1 MPRRP
6 ATEINA
12 TNHAETPAPI
22 RTRTR
27 LNTLIVYRQSLD
39 NGQAYFVALHN
50 SSVSAAFAYDESEN
64 SLVLIPDTMGA
75 YDGMKSYVR
84 SMRASL
90 TPILVTKSIDADVVA
105 SQADKY
111 VVQSFLQNYIDRL
124 TVKRDTDNAQHAVS
138 GFAQVIGQ

>member
-1 MPRRP
+1 MSR
-6 ATEINA
+6 NSSKS
-12 TNHAETPAPI
+12 TNVTIEAETPKVI

-64 SLVLIPDTMGA
+64 LLVLIPDTMGA

-84 SMRASL
+84 SMRTSL

-124 TVKRDTDNAQHAVS
+124 TVKRDTENAAIAVS
-138 GFAQVIGQ
+138 GYAQLTGQ